1 MEQKTLLERSA
12 ANAGELDG
20 RATQNSQP
28 LQVSAEEEAAP
39 EVLELAGQVRE
50 ALTPV
55 KAPASVRDRLRD
67 EVVEVAQ
74 RRLCQDVRV
83 ESPPRRREWAIG
95 AAIGSAVALIGGVLY
110 LLRSRMQGPS
120 KPDSRSQ
127 SRQQRGTQ

>member
-1 MEQKTLLERSA
+1 MNDREQKQLAKRPSPES
-12 ANAGELDG
+12 GG
-20 RATQNSQP
+20 RATQDSQP
-28 LQVSAEEEAAP
+28 AQACAEQEAAP
-39 EVLELAGQVRE
+39 EVVELAGQVKE

-55 KAPASVRDRLRD
+55 KAPPSVRDRLRD

-83 ESPPRRREWAIG
+83 ESPPPRREWAIG

-120 KPDSRSQ
+120 QSDSKSQ
-127 SRQQRGTQ
+127 SRQ